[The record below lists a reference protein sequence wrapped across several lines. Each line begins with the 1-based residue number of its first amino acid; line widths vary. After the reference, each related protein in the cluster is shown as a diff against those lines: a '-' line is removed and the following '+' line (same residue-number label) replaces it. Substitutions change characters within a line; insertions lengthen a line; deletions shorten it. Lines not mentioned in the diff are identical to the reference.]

1 MIYGHIETI
10 TKSFFLKGAVFSAF
24 SLLIC
29 CFPLSEQ
36 PGASCGLAATAGAQ
50 IVASESYSFAEKS
63 ITELSTDLAAGRVT
77 SERLV
82 KIYLA
87 RIEKIDRTGAE
98 LHSVLAINPDA
109 VLQARALDAERRSG
123 KIRGRLHG
131 IPVLLKDNI
140 ETADSMPTTAGSLA
154 LKNNVPKRDA
164 RLAAKLRRAG
174 AIILGKTNLS
184 EWSNM
189 RSGAAISGWS
199 AVGGL
204 TRNPYVLDRNASGS
218 STGSAVA
225 VSANLAAVAIGT
237 DTNGSITTPAAIN
250 GVVGFRPTLGLVSRS
265 RVIPIGSSQDSPG
278 PLARS
283 VTDAALV
290 LSVIAGSDPADAATK
305 NADAR
310 KTDYMS
316 ALREDALHGRRL
328 GVLRFGL
335 KNYDPVV
342 LESFEQSLA
351 VLRAAGAEIVEINE
365 FEIPPELGRAAGRT
379 IAAEFKSE
387 INDYLAST
395 RAKSVKTRS
404 LADLIRFNKAHA
416 GVELALF
423 GQEYFEIA
431 EASGGKDDPAY
442 AETRALA
449 RRLAGAEGIDK
460 LLKANRL
467 DALIAPTAN
476 PAWNLTLR
484 NNRRGAEASV
494 ATLPAIAGYPHLSVP
509 MGFVNDLPIG
519 LSFIGTAWSDA
530 KILAFGY
537 AFEWRTKARR
547 PPKFIRTV
555 S

>member
-1 MIYGHIETI
+1 
-10 TKSFFLKGAVFSAF
+10 
-24 SLLIC
+24 
-29 CFPLSEQ
+29 
-36 PGASCGLAATAGAQ
+36 
-50 IVASESYSFAEKS
+50 
-63 ITELSTDLAAGRVT
+63 
-77 SERLV
+77 
-82 KIYLA
+82 
-87 RIEKIDRTGAE
+87 
-98 LHSVLAINPDA
+98 
-109 VLQARALDAERRSG
+109 
-123 KIRGRLHG
+123 
-131 IPVLLKDNI
+131 
-140 ETADSMPTTAGSLA
+140 
-154 LKNNVPKRDA
+154 
-164 RLAAKLRRAG
+164 
-174 AIILGKTNLS
+174 
-184 EWSNM
+184 M

-305 NADAR
+305 NVDAM

-316 ALREDALHGRRL
+316 ALREDALNGRRL
-328 GVLRFGL
+328 GVMRFGL
-335 KNYDPVV
+335 KNYDPAV
-342 LESFEQSLA
+342 LESFEQSLR

-395 RAKSVKTRS
+395 RAESVKTRS

-431 EASGGKDDPAY
+431 EASGGKDDQEY

-449 RRLAGAEGIDK
+449 KRLAGAEGIDK
-460 LLKANRL
+460 LLKAKRL

-476 PAWNLTLR
+476 RL
-484 NNRRGAEASV
+484 G
-494 ATLPAIAGYPHLSVP
+494 I
-509 MGFVNDLPIG
+509 
-519 LSFIGTAWSDA
+519 
-530 KILAFGY
+530 
-537 AFEWRTKARR
+537 
-547 PPKFIRTV
+547 
-555 S
+555 

>member
-1 MIYGHIETI
+1 
-10 TKSFFLKGAVFSAF
+10 
-24 SLLIC
+24 
-29 CFPLSEQ
+29 
-36 PGASCGLAATAGAQ
+36 
-50 IVASESYSFAEKS
+50 
-63 ITELSTDLAAGRVT
+63 
-77 SERLV
+77 
-82 KIYLA
+82 
-87 RIEKIDRTGAE
+87 
-98 LHSVLAINPDA
+98 LAINHHA

-164 RLAAKLRRAG
+164 PLAAKLRRAG

-250 GVVGFRPTLGLVSRS
+250 GGVGFRPTLGLVSRS

-305 NADAR
+305 NADTR
-310 KTDYMS
+310 KTDYMA
-316 ALREDALHGRRL
+316 ALREDSLHGRRL
-328 GVLRFGL
+328 GVLRFVL
-335 KNYDPVV
+335 KNYYPAV

-365 FEIPPELGRAAGRT
+365 FEIPPELGRTAGRT
-379 IAAEFKSE
+379 IASEFKSE

-395 RAKSVKTRS
+395 RAESVKTRS

-416 GVELALF
+416 GVEMTLF

-431 EASGGKDDPAY
+431 EASSGKDDQAY
-442 AETRALA
+442 AKTRALA
-449 RRLAGAEGIDK
+449 KRLAGAEGIDK
-460 LLKANRL
+460 LLKAIRL
-467 DALIAPTAN
+467 DALIAPTTN

-484 NNRRGAEASV
+484 NNQRGAEANV
-494 ATLPAIAGYPHLSVP
+494 ATLPAVAGYPHLSVP
-509 MGFVNDLPIG
+509 MGFVNDLPVG
-519 LSFIGTAWSDA
+519 LSLIGTAWSDA

-537 AFEWRTKARR
+537 AFERRARARR
-547 PPKFIRTV
+547 PPKFIRTLN
-555 S
+555 